1 VALKLWKQTRS
12 DDQAPAMADPHTEP
26 KPAAKDASCD

>member
-1 VALKLWKQTRS
+1 VALKVWEQTRS